1 MSRSDLVLQHS
12 IALSFNSP
20 IFFYPC
26 FTFILP
32 GESISNNFE
41 IRNKNNFCAYIL
53 WFLFQLELVKTKQ
66 KKNGISSHWLKLSFS
81 TVFKVSRGTC
91 N

>member
-20 IFFYPC
+20 IFFYLSF

-32 GESISNNFE
+32 GESISNHFE

-66 KKNGISSHWLKLSFS
+66 KKMGLVL
-81 TVFKVSRGTC
+81 TG
-91 N
+91 

>member
-20 IFFYPC
+20 LFFYAF

-32 GESISNNFE
+32 GESISNHFE
-41 IRNKNNFCAYIL
+41 IHNKNNFCAYIL
-53 WFLFQLELVKTKQ
+53 RFLFQLELVKTT
-66 KKNGISSHWLKLSFS
+66 KKVGLVL
-81 TVFKVSRGTC
+81 TG
-91 N
+91 